1 VKQLWLA
8 SVAQSSDRLNT
19 RAIPAMSRCMPWIAR
34 ARVPPIGLQGE
45 RDFSATRAHAPA
57 LDPPGPPLLSR
68 TRAEVRIDMTA
79 SAPRAV

>member
-1 VKQLWLA
+1 MA
-8 SVAQSSDRLNT
+8 CRRSAEFGPPEHTRHPCDVAMHAMDR
-19 RAIPAMSRCMPWIAR
+19 AR
-34 ARVPPIGLQGE
+34 ARVPHIGLQGE

-57 LDPPGPPLLSR
+57 LEPPGPPLFSR